1 MDPPK
6 IRAITTNR
14 IIIINIENFFK
25 CLILFKARH
34 IVIKKNIDTPEE
46 LHFFYINVLQNGK
59 ELEGKF
65 EVTNS
70 INP

>member
-1 MDPPK
+1 MIILK
-6 IRAITTNR
+6 LIITMK
-14 IIIINIENFFK
+14 IIIVMN
-25 CLILFKARH
+25 
-34 IVIKKNIDTPEE
+34 KNIDTPEE